1 MTEACEL
8 MPAFPIRRRR
18 AGAAQILIIV
28 VVLSLVLLYNL
39 RSASGWAST
48 TGPGEEI
55 DASTATT
62 VAASAVSVPSNTPL
76 QSSPR
81 REKELVVA
89 SLDSDDVSWLYDNI
103 KDWTKNIYVVD
114 NPAANLTVPVNKGR
128 ESMAYLTF
136 IIDNYSNLPDVMVFM
151 HSLRYQWH
159 NDEPMYDGIPILQNL
174 RVENIQSRG
183 YVNLRC
189 VWVIG
194 CPAEMHPLSSTTKG
208 TEVFYA
214 DAFKELFPDTPVP
227 ETVSVSCCAQFA
239 ASSWKVLERPKADYE
254 RYRDW
259 LRNSTLPDYDSGRI
273 MEYTWHMIFGM
284 PAVHCPNAKE
294 CYCETFGWCNET
306 CYVDRCEGRY
316 TLPPYSTMP
325 KGWPEEGWGP

>member
-128 ESMAYLTF
+128 ESMAYLTYEIHTSF
-136 IIDNYSNLPDVMVFM
+136 FLASFLDYWALLDVA
-151 HSLRYQWH
+151 Q
-159 NDEPMYDGIPILQNL
+159 
-174 RVENIQSRG
+174 
-183 YVNLRC
+183 
-189 VWVIG
+189 
-194 CPAEMHPLSSTTKG
+194 
-208 TEVFYA
+208 A
-214 DAFKELFPDTPVP
+214 DP
-227 ETVSVSCCAQFA
+227 
-239 ASSWKVLERPKADYE
+239 
-254 RYRDW
+254 
-259 LRNSTLPDYDSGRI
+259 
-273 MEYTWHMIFGM
+273 
-284 PAVHCPNAKE
+284 
-294 CYCETFGWCNET
+294 
-306 CYVDRCEGRY
+306 
-316 TLPPYSTMP
+316 
-325 KGWPEEGWGP
+325 